1 MLTRIGPQEEQAC
14 CQSTGCGNLERP
26 DRCASEALVR
36 IGDARFPRPFPWRL
50 EYNCPV
56 HENWNIVHTG
66 MLIPQTRQIYVCSQ
80 NCLRGVIMTAGEMDC
95 ADRISSVMPTEREV
109 VGGRLEKVTIEG
121 TSDLIDRLQE
131 RPRAVELFLVCMHH
145 LCGADERY
153 ILKELRRRFP
163 DIDFMGCWMDPIM
176 QKVSLTP
183 EQKQRK
189 SMMAVIPKRPVNRRS
204 VSVFGDNLRLPQ
216 TSDLTRVLGRLGIH
230 VRQVMDC
237 RDYDAYLDMG
247 DSFLYLTRSPLSVYG
262 LRALAEKNERPYLY
276 LPPVALDGQIKE
288 ALRSLLTAAGQSVEA
303 MDEKLFA
310 FLEQEKASARQ
321 AFAQARAVIGNTEV
335 WLDYLAC
342 PRPLSMARRL
352 LEEGFRVTRICLDSI
367 SLEEQADFEWLK
379 AQAPDLLLQSTSQVE
394 ARQRARIAPDM
405 QQGKPEECRIL
416 ALGPKAAFFAGTP
429 FFVNWIEYDGN
440 WGYDGLRRLTSDMI
454 DAFQRPKDLR
464 DTVQRKGLGLPSL
477 PGKEDGRI
485 NECAQPS
492 SGVAVPDKGKG
503 GNG

>member
-1 MLTRIGPQEEQAC
+1 M
-14 CQSTGCGNLERP
+14 
-26 DRCASEALVR
+26 
-36 IGDARFPRPFPWRL
+36 
-50 EYNCPV
+50 
-56 HENWNIVHTG
+56 
-66 MLIPQTRQIYVCSQ
+66 
-80 NCLRGVIMTAGEMDC
+80 
-95 ADRISSVMPTEREV
+95 
-109 VGGRLEKVTIEG
+109 
-121 TSDLIDRLQE
+121 
-131 RPRAVELFLVCMHH
+131 ELFLVCMHH

-262 LRALAEKNERPYLY
+262 LQALAEKNERPYLY
-276 LPPVALDGQIKE
+276 IPPVALDGQIKE
-288 ALRSLLTAAGQSVEA
+288 ALQSLLTAAGQSGET

-352 LEEGFRVTRICLDSI
+352 LEEGFRVTRVCLDSI

-379 AQAPDLLLQSTSQVE
+379 VQVPDLLLQSTSHVE
-394 ARQRARIAPDM
+394 ARQRARIAPGM
-405 QQGKPEECRIL
+405 LQGKPEECRIL
-416 ALGPKAAFFAGTP
+416 AIGPKAAFFAATP

-440 WGYDGLRRLTSDMI
+440 WGYDGLRKLASAMI
-454 DAFQRPKDLR
+454 DAYQRPKDLR

-477 PGKEDGRI
+477 PGREEDRDHA
-485 NECAQPS
+485 CAPS
-492 SGVAVPDKGKG
+492 SSDITASAKGRGGVR
-503 GNG
+503 

>member
-1 MLTRIGPQEEQAC
+1 MLTRIGPQEEQVC
-14 CQSTGCGNLERP
+14 CQNSGCGKP
-26 DRCASEALVR
+26 DRPAHCTSEALVR
-36 IGDARFPRPFPWRL
+36 IGDACFPRPFPWRL

-80 NCLRGVIMTAGEMDC
+80 NCLRGVIMTAAEMDC

-121 TSDLIDRLQE
+121 TSDLIERLPE

-189 SMMAVIPKRPVNRRS
+189 SMMAVIPKRPVNHRS
-204 VSVFGDNLRLPQ
+204 VSIFGDNLRLPQ
-216 TSDLTRVLGRLGIH
+216 SSDLTRVLGMLGIH

-247 DSFLYLTRSPLSVYG
+247 DSFLYLTRSALSVYG
-262 LRALAEKNERPYLY
+262 LRALAGKNERPCLY
-276 LPPVALDGQIKE
+276 LPPVALDSQIRE
-288 ALRSLLTAAGQSVEA
+288 ALRSLLTAAGQEGGA
-303 MDEKLFA
+303 PDEKLSA
-310 FLEQEKASARQ
+310 FLKQEQSSARQ
-321 AFAQARAVIGNTEV
+321 AFSRARAVVGNTEV

-367 SLEEQADFEWLK
+367 SPEEQEEFDWLK

-394 ARQRARIAPDM
+394 ARQRARIAPGM
-405 QQGKPEECRIL
+405 LQGKPEECRIL
-416 ALGPKAAFFAGTP
+416 AIGPKAAFFAATP

-440 WGYDGLRRLTSDMI
+440 WGYDGLRKLASAMI
-454 DAFQRPKDLR
+454 DAYQRPKDLR

-477 PGKEDGRI
+477 PGREEDRYHA
-485 NECAQPS
+485 CAPS
-492 SGVAVPDKGKG
+492 SSDITASAKGRGGVR
-503 GNG
+503 

>member
-1 MLTRIGPQEEQAC
+1 
-14 CQSTGCGNLERP
+14 
-26 DRCASEALVR
+26 
-36 IGDARFPRPFPWRL
+36 
-50 EYNCPV
+50 
-56 HENWNIVHTG
+56 

-95 ADRISSVMPTEREV
+95 AGRISSVMPTEREV

-237 RDYDAYLDMG
+237 RNYDAYLDMG
-247 DSFLYLTRSPLSVYG
+247 DSFLYLTRSALSVYG
-262 LRALAEKNERPYLY
+262 LQALAGKNERPCLY
-276 LPPVALDGQIKE
+276 LPPVALDGQIRE
-288 ALRSLLTAAGQSVEA
+288 ALRSLLTAAGQEGGA
-303 MDEKLFA
+303 PDEKLSA
-310 FLEQEKASARQ
+310 FLKQEQSSARQ
-321 AFAQARAVIGNTEV
+321 AFSRARAVIGNTEV

-367 SLEEQADFEWLK
+367 SPEEREDFDWLK

-394 ARQRARIAPDM
+394 ARQRARIAPGM
-405 QQGKPEECRIL
+405 LQGKPEECRIL
-416 ALGPKAAFFAGTP
+416 AIGPKAAFFAATP

-440 WGYDGLRRLTSDMI
+440 WGYDGLRKLASAMI
-454 DAFQRPKDLR
+454 DAYQRPKDLR

-477 PGKEDGRI
+477 PGREEDRDHA
-485 NECAQPS
+485 CAPS
-492 SGVAVPDKGKG
+492 SSDITASAKGRGGVR
-503 GNG
+503 